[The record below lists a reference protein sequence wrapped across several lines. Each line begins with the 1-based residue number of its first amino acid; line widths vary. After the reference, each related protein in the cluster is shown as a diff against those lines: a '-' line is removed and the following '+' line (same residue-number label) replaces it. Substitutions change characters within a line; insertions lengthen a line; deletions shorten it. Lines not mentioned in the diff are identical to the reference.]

1 MTQRLRTLFDGA
13 VPGANL
19 GGSFAASIA
28 ERQVL
33 PQAGESYF
41 DSFYLSYKGVGAV
54 AIVTLRAFLDLV
66 NPFTWKDGQPRIQ
79 MQGRDLFAFS
89 TAWYGGAPRA
99 VEGAAAANDWV
110 SAMQIPLWEKIK
122 PNETYSWFA
131 TRVAVTNISTEV
143 LRLTLAAVEKIPAGG
158 GSGAIYGIGDQSSG
172 DYPIGR
178 GRIDARTIPITLP
191 AATGIST
198 IINKLPKLGRLLGL
212 LIFNT
217 TVPTRAADTSSIQR
231 LFIDSSKFRHID
243 AHWQDLSGAFPFRPD
258 SETAAGVDSPALL
271 ALDNFGWLDLRQEPI
286 DLTADDFAVSAD
298 VGVASDA
305 VRITPI
311 IEVPQ

>member
-1 MTQRLRTLFDGA
+1 MAQRLRTLFDGA
-13 VPGANL
+13 VPGTNL
-19 GGSFAASIA
+19 GGAFTASLA

-41 DSFYLSYKGVGAV
+41 DSLFLSYKGVGAV
-54 AIVTLRAFLDLV
+54 AIVNLRAFLDLV
-66 NPFTWKDGQPRIQ
+66 NPFVWKDGQPRIQ

-89 TAWYGGAPRA
+89 TAWYGGAPRTE
-99 VEGAAAANDWV
+99 EGAIAANDWV
-110 SAMQIPLWEKIK
+110 SGMQIPLWAKIK

-143 LRLTLAAVEKIPAGG
+143 LRLTIAALEKIPAGG
-158 GSGAIYGIGDQSSG
+158 VAGSLYAPGEQSSG
-172 DYPIGR
+172 DYAIGR
-178 GRIDARTIPITLP
+178 GRIDARTIPVTLP

-212 LIFNT
+212 LVFNT
-217 TVPTRAADTSSIQR
+217 KVPDRTTDTSSIQR
-231 LFIDSSKFRHID
+231 LFIDSSKFRVID
-243 AHWQDLSGAFPFRPD
+243 AHWQDLSGAMPFRPD
-258 SETAAGVDSPALL
+258 PSTAAGVDSPVVLE
-271 ALDNFGWLDLRQEPI
+271 LDNFGWLDLRQEPI
-286 DLTADDFAVSAD
+286 DLIADDYSVTAD
-298 VGVASDA
+298 VGVASDP